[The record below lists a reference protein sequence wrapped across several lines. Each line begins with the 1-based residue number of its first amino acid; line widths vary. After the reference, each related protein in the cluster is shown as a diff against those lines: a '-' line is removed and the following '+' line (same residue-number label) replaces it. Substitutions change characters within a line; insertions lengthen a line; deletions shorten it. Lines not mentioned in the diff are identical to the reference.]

1 MAKRK
6 NKSRWIVFLVF
17 LSPFF
22 SSALTAAS
30 SDENIYD
37 VNKIN
42 AELRTDA
49 DAVIRNKTIRFEVKG
64 ESSAIKKVKFA
75 VTVFNRDGKHYG
87 QLYLSYDKF
96 SEIEDIEGKIYNADG
111 NEVRELDDDEIK
123 DYSAFSDY
131 SLYEDNRVKATEL
144 YYDVFPYTVEYTYE
158 VSYDGYLNWP
168 SWYSRGST
176 DPVELSQFEV
186 LFPADQ
192 KLRYW
197 CNRDSSNLTITNEG
211 DKKLYKWSENNLSKL
226 SRDVYGDD
234 IEDFAMIVKIAPSN
248 FEIAGFKGSML
259 SWKEFGSWF
268 GNLSKGKGLLSDEA
282 KIEIKKTFDSTDNIK
297 KKITK
302 LYKYMQSRTRYVSV
316 QLGIG
321 SWQPFDATYVHQR
334 GYGDCKA
341 LSNYMVAI
349 LKEAGITGYSVLINN
364 GHDRLPLIQE
374 FPSNQFNHVIVCV
387 PLESDSLWLECT
399 SQIIQAGTIG
409 NSNENRYALM
419 ITPEGGVIVRTPST
433 TAIQNVE
440 QKIINVA
447 LSAAESKIKVSI
459 DWTGDQSD
467 YVNPISVKSIPLERE
482 EWVKDLF
489 DVPDVVLNNYVFNN
503 YTDTKINL
511 TMELSLPR
519 YASLSGK
526 RIFFNPNLM
535 SRRSSVPKDVEKRLS
550 PIRYNYPYM
559 DIDSVVYFI
568 PKDYDVETI
577 PGSININTSFGEF
590 SSKTLVD
597 ADSKIVFVRKI
608 KINDYS
614 IPAEKYTEYRNFFTN
629 VVKADRAQVIL
640 IKRN

>member
-1 MAKRK
+1 M
-6 NKSRWIVFLVF
+6 
-17 LSPFF
+17 
-22 SSALTAAS
+22 
-30 SDENIYD
+30 
-37 VNKIN
+37 
-42 AELRTDA
+42 
-49 DAVIRNKTIRFEVKG
+49 
-64 ESSAIKKVKFA
+64 
-75 VTVFNRDGKHYG
+75 
-87 QLYLSYDKF
+87 
-96 SEIEDIEGKIYNADG
+96 
-111 NEVRELDDDEIK
+111 DDDEIK

-197 CNRDSSNLTITNEG
+197 CNRDSSNLTITDEG
-211 DKKLYKWSENNLSKL
+211 NKKLYRWSENNLSKL

-433 TAIQNVE
+433 NAEQNIE

-503 YTDTKINL
+503 FTENKINL

-568 PKDYDVETI
+568 PKDYDVETV

-614 IPAEKYTEYRNFFTN
+614 IPAEKYTEYRNFFSN